1 MKLRYFLALFLLSF
15 QFVFSQSAAIT
26 IDGNFDDWH
35 AGLTTYTD
43 TYENISGIDL
53 LEIQVTND
61 DEFLFIRIKAN
72 QEFDITDDDTILQ
85 ELGLFIDA
93 DNDANTGFDIQQDYG
108 SELGLLFTRLYAH
121 YNVTPYSQVSMS
133 DLKVRIAP
141 TVTSD
146 EFEIAIGRHVLPDGI
161 NPLFSS
167 ATIKILVKN
176 DDNFDRIPNIGD
188 VFTYTFDETP
198 VQAYTPIDIN
208 KGTAEHIRI
217 VAYNTLLNGLL
228 DTDRLDDF
236 ERIIKSLN
244 PDIIGFVESYNTSE
258 AYVKGLFDTWLPL
271 GTVDGWYV
279 EQHGGEVTVS
289 RWEITQQWSHL
300 TRQFPVLIDLP
311 DETYHTD
318 LLFTNAHLSCCGA
331 DTSRQDQVD
340 QYAAFILDAKTSGGL
355 VDLPENTPFVY
366 GGDLN
371 LVGLSQQLETLRTG
385 DIQDTVTY
393 GQGGFLDWDD
403 TEVKEENCLQA
414 DVRMNYTWRSDS
426 QVFPPGKLD
435 FILFSDFTL
444 EAEKSFVL
452 QTELMSTGRLTN
464 YDLQQ
469 NDTGT
474 ASDHFPVVT
483 DFSIKTARVSPIVYL
498 QGAGINPYEGEEHL
512 MRDDLRRNNLLPTTS
527 PYQDALTCE
536 ATVFDTTLSQEHN
549 DIVDWVYLELRDPVN
564 TAQIKYGRSALLQ
577 RDGDIVDLDGVTTAV
592 KLNVPPADY
601 YVAVRHRNHL
611 GVMTVGEIELSD
623 AIVSI
628 NFALDSNLISYGSNP
643 QTQFGHT
650 SGYFG
655 MWAGNVSAND
665 VIQYTGTS
673 PDAPAILSEVL
684 NDPANFLNF
693 PTFTISEYNV
703 HDVNLD
709 GNVQYAGTT
718 PDTPFI
724 LQNVLAHPGNF
735 LNFSTYQIQEQ
746 LPEHE

>member
-1 MKLRYFLALFLLSF
+1 MKLKYIFTFFLLTI

-35 AGLTTYTD
+35 SGLTTYTD
-43 TYENISGIDL
+43 TSESITGIDL

-61 DEFLFIRIKAN
+61 DEFLFIRIKAD
-72 QEFDITDDDTILQ
+72 QEFDLTDDTILH

-93 DNDANTGFDIQQDYG
+93 DNDVNTGFDIQQGYG

-133 DLKVRIAP
+133 DLKVRAAP

-161 NPLFSS
+161 NPLFPTS
-167 ATIKILVKN
+167 TIKILIKN
-176 DDNFDRIPNIGD
+176 DDNFDRIPNIGS

-198 VQAYTPIDIN
+198 VPAYAPIDIN
-208 KGTAEHIRI
+208 KDTAEHIRI

-244 PDIIGFVESYNTSE
+244 PDIVGFVESYNTSE
-258 AYVKGLFDTWLPL
+258 SYIKGLFDTWLPL

-311 DETYHTD
+311 DDTYHTD

-340 QYAAFILDAKTSGGL
+340 QYAAFILDAKSPGGL
-355 VDLPENTPFVY
+355 IDLPENTPFVY

-371 LVGLSQQLETLRTG
+371 LVGLSQQLETLKTG
-385 DIQDTVTY
+385 DIQNTATY
-393 GQGGFLDWDD
+393 GQGGPLDWDN
-403 TEVKEENCLQA
+403 TEVAEENCLQA

-426 QVFPPGKLD
+426 QAFPPGKLD

-444 EAEKSFVL
+444 KAEKSFVL
-452 QTELMSTGRLTN
+452 QTELMSSARLTSYN
-464 YDLQQ
+464 LQQ

-483 DFSIKTARVSPIVYL
+483 DFSIKTATVSPIVYL
-498 QGAGINPYEGEEHL
+498 QGAAINPYPEAPEL

-527 PYQDALTCE
+527 PYQDGLTCE
-536 ATVFDTTLSQEHN
+536 ATVFDANVGAEN
-549 DIVDWVYLELRDPVN
+549 DDIVDWVYIELRDATNN
-564 TAQIKYGRSALLQ
+564 TQVKYGRSALLQ
-577 RDGDIVDLDGVTTAV
+577 RDGDVVDVDGISTAV
-592 KLNVPPADY
+592 TLNVPPADY
-601 YVAVRHRNHL
+601 YVAIRHRNHL
-611 GVMTVGEIELSD
+611 GIMTIGEIELSSN
-623 AIVSI
+623 IVSI
-628 NFALDSNLISYGSNP
+628 NFAQDSNLIGYGTNL
-643 QTQFGHT
+643 QTQFGVP
-650 SGYFG
+650 SGRFA
-655 MWAGNVSAND
+655 MWAGNVNGDA
-665 VIQYTGTS
+665 VVQYLGTS
-673 PDAPAILSEVL
+673 PDTPAILSTVL
-684 NDPANFLNF
+684 NDVGNFLNF
-693 PTFTISEYNV
+693 PTYTVTGYNLN
-703 HDVNLD
+703 DVNMD
-709 GNVQYAGTT
+709 GNTQYSGLV

-724 LQNVLAHPGNF
+724 LQNILSHPGNF
-735 LNFSTYQIQEQ
+735 LNFSTFVISEQ
-746 LPEHE
+746 LPEN

>member
-1 MKLRYFLALFLLSF
+1 MKYIYTFAFFLLSF
-15 QFVFSQSAAIT
+15 QCVFSQAAAIT

-43 TYENISGIDL
+43 TNESISGIDL

-61 DEFLFIRIKAN
+61 DEFLFIKIKAN
-72 QEFDITDDDTILQ
+72 QEFDLTDDNTIVQ
-85 ELGLFIDA
+85 EFGLFLDT
-93 DNDANTGFDIQQDYG
+93 DNDTNTGFDIQQGYG
-108 SELGLLFTRLYAH
+108 SELGLLFTRLFAH

-133 DLKVRIAP
+133 DLKVRVAP

-161 NPLFSS
+161 NPLFTSS
-167 ATIKILVKN
+167 TVKILVKN
-176 DDNFDRIPNIGD
+176 DANFDRIPNIGN
-188 VFTYTFDETP
+188 VFTYTFYETP
-198 VQAYTPIDIN
+198 VPAYTPIDIN
-208 KGTAEHIRI
+208 KDITEHIRI

-228 DTDRLDDF
+228 EPNRLDEF

-244 PDIIGFVESYNTSE
+244 PDIVGFVESYNTSE

-271 GTVDGWYV
+271 GTANGWYV
-279 EQHGGEVTVS
+279 AQHGGEVTVS
-289 RWEITQQWSHL
+289 RWEITQEWNHL
-300 TRQFPVLIDLP
+300 TRQFPTLIDLP
-311 DETYHTD
+311 DDMYHTD

-340 QYAAFILDAKTSGGL
+340 QYAAFILDAKSSGGL
-355 VDLPENTPFVY
+355 IDLPENTPFVY

-371 LVGLSQQLETLRTG
+371 LVGSAQQLETLKTG
-385 DIQDTVTY
+385 NIQNTATY

-403 TEVKEENCLQA
+403 SEITEENCLQA

-426 QVFPPGKLD
+426 QAFPPGKLD

-444 EAEKSFVL
+444 TAEKSFVL
-452 QTELMSTGRLTN
+452 QTELMSTARLTAYN
-464 YDLQQ
+464 LQQ

-483 DFSIKTARVSPIVYL
+483 DFSINTATVSPIVYL
-498 QGAGINPYEGEEHL
+498 QGAGINPYEGEEFL
-512 MRDDLRRNNLLPTTS
+512 MRDDLRTNGLLPTTS
-527 PYQDALTCE
+527 PYADALTCE
-536 ATVFDTTLSQEHN
+536 ASVFNDNLGAENN
-549 DIVDWVYLELRDPVN
+549 DIVDWVYIELRDPN
-564 TAQIKYGRSALLQ
+564 NAAQVVYGRSALLQ
-577 RDGDIVDLDGVTTAV
+577 RDGDVVDVDGVSTAV
-592 KLNVPPADY
+592 TLHVPPAAY
-601 YVAVRHRNHL
+601 YVAIRHRNHL
-611 GVMTVGEIELSD
+611 GVMTVGEVQLSSSV
-623 AIVSI
+623 VSI
-628 NFALDSNLISYGSNP
+628 NFASDSAFISYGTHP
-643 QTQFGHT
+643 QTQFGHP
-650 SGYFG
+650 SGFYG
-655 MWAGNVSAND
+655 MWAGNVSTDNT
-665 VIQYTGTS
+665 IQYTGTN

-684 NDPANFLNF
+684 NDPSNFLNF

-703 HDVNLD
+703 HDINMD
-709 GNVQYAGTT
+709 GSVQYTGTT